1 MAKIF
6 SGTQPTGII
15 HLGNYF
21 GAINNWLELQKESSG
36 IYCIVD
42 YHALTVY
49 QKPEVLNQNIKNLA
63 KIYLAS
69 GLDSKKNIIFR
80 QSAVM
85 EHAELAWIL
94 NTITPIAELERMTQY
109 KDKSAQNKQ
118 NINTGLFSYPVLMAA
133 DILLYDTE
141 IVPVGEDQLQHVELA
156 RIIAKKFNNLY
167 GETFVVPEGKINK
180 ISARLKGLD
189 NAEKKMSKSASSEY
203 NFIAL
208 LDEPDVIR
216 KKIKKSVTDSGTDI
230 KFSEDRPALANL
242 MTIYSL
248 TTGKDF
254 KEIEK
259 EFEGKGY
266 GDFKTELAER
276 IVEFVTPIQERYNAI
291 DDEELESI
299 LRIGAQQAKKIAQEK
314 MKEVRKKIGL

>member
-21 GAINNWLELQKESSG
+21 GAIANWLELQKKYSG
-36 IYCIVD
+36 IYSIVD

-49 QKPEVLNQNIKNLA
+49 QKPEVLSQNIKNLA

-69 GLDSKKNIIFR
+69 GLDPQKNIIFR

-85 EHAELAWIL
+85 EHVELAWIL
-94 NTITPIAELERMTQY
+94 NTITPMAELERMTQY

-141 IVPVGEDQLQHVELA
+141 LVPVGEDQLQHVELA

-167 GETFVVPEGKINK
+167 GETFVIPEGKINK

-189 NAEKKMSKSASSEY
+189 NADKKMSKSAASEY

-216 KKIKKSVTDSGTDI
+216 KKVKKAVTDSGTDI
-230 KFSEDRPALANL
+230 KYSEDRPALANL
-242 MTIYSL
+242 MIIYSL

-259 EFEGKGY
+259 EFDSKGY
-266 GDFKTELAER
+266 GDFKKELAER
-276 IVEFVTPIQERYNAI
+276 IIEFVTPIQERYNAI
-291 DDEELESI
+291 DDEELESV
-299 LRIGAQQAKKIAQEK
+299 LRIGAEQAKKLAQKK
-314 MKEVRKKIGL
+314 MKEVRRKIGL